1 MKPDKRPA
9 ALTALVGAGVPCY
22 QLSQLRNYCS
32 PGFPSLLSGVFF
44 FNLSGTFCSSTYAG
58 FEFRAVSSGWSDSG
72 SYWTSQFLVG
82 VRFEL

>member
-1 MKPDKRPA
+1 MKPDQRPA

-22 QLSQLRNYCS
+22 QLSQWRNYCS

-44 FNLSGTFCSSTYAG
+44 NLSGTLCSSTCAG

-72 SYWTSQFLVG
+72 SYWTRRLLVG